1 MPVTE
6 SRSIAL
12 MPSAA
17 LGSAAIRSGDRAR
30 ICAGNCVVEAPNDLD
45 VPNIPDAPEVV
56 VSIGETAIIGLASTV
71 VMLSTPP
78 LVVIR

>member
-6 SRSIAL
+6 SRSIAI

-17 LGSAAIRSGDRAR
+17 LGSAAIRSGDCAR
-30 ICAGNCVVEAPNDLD
+30 VCAGDFVVEAPND
-45 VPNIPDAPEVV
+45 PDAPEAPEGVV
-56 VSIGETAIIGLASTV
+56 VSIGETAIIVLASTV